1 MRKNLVLKSIT
12 AEVKEIYADEEIKE
26 IMLKNGDTLKTRT
39 IILATGA
46 VHQTL
51 GIEGEEKLKG
61 MGVSYCATCDGA
73 FFRNKVTAVCWW
85 WKCCI
90 GRCDILKPYV

>member
-1 MRKNLVLKSIT
+1 
-12 AEVKEIYADEEIKE
+12 
-26 IMLKNGDTLKTRT
+26 MLKNGDTLKTRT

-61 MGVSYCATCDGA
+61 WEYLIVQHVMEH
-73 FFRNKVTAVCWW
+73 FLEIR
-85 WKCCI
+85 
-90 GRCDILKPYV
+90 